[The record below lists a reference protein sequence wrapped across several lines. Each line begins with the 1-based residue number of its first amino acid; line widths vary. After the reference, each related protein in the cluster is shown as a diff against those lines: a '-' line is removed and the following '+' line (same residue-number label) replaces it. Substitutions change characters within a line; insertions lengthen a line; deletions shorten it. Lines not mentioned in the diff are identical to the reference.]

1 MAHSCDCPPPEA
13 RVFSSVSPMQA
24 VGGLCPWQKSCG
36 VEWRLLPEHMFPS
49 QKLGPPRV
57 LGGFSGED
65 WVRMDPVCSRGL
77 LLLQVV
83 GRY

>member
-1 MAHSCDCPPPEA
+1 
-13 RVFSSVSPMQA
+13 MQA

-65 WVRMDPVCSRGL
+65 WVRMDPVCSRASEATWRLLWGGL
-77 LLLQVV
+77 GKDGPSVFQ
-83 GRY
+83 GPPSPSGGG